1 MAGATSGVFDTMCM
15 TTSTVLE
22 KDVTRIRDNE
32 MHFHIWS
39 SITSLF
45 FRLVEVHFPQTLMH
59 LGEPQL

>member
-45 FRLVEVHFPQTLMH
+45 FQIGRSAFPSNFDASW
-59 LGEPQL
+59 